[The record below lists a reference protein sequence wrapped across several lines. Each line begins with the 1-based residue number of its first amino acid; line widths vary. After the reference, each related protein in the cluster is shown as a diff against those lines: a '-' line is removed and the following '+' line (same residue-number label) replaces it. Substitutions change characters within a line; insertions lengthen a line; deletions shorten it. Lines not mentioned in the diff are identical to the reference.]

1 MTSQKMIKSL
11 NMQLNLEIESSYL
24 YLSMSSY
31 FESIDLKGFAH
42 WMMTQSKEELTHAIK
57 IYNHIITSNKIV
69 ILSEIKRPK
78 SQWKSIINAVEDA
91 YNHEVYLT
99 KMIHNMVN
107 LANLEKDH
115 STFNMLQWFVSEQIE
130 EEDITNNMIKKL
142 KLINNDGTGLFL
154 LDQEFFYSYLK
165 FFF

>member
-1 MTSQKMIKSL
+1 MSNLSTKIKL
-11 NMQLNLEIESSYL
+11 
-24 YLSMSSY
+24 
-31 FESIDLKGFAH
+31 
-42 WMMTQSKEELTHAIK
+42 
-57 IYNHIITSNKIV
+57 YNHIITSNKIV

-154 LDQEFFYSYLK
+154 LDQELSNRNNSE
-165 FFF
+165 